1 MYKFLFQT
9 STSCSSSS
17 LEVSGKPMYF
27 TLFDNIERPHDFS
40 PSVVRVFHTYSPS
53 HNVSIEMF
61 AIQCRKESWFVRALY
76 KGVSRQCS
84 VCHSGRL
91 FCSHRRDTW
100 KEPLSTCFLSNCSY
114 SPWYFVNSPMLRA
127 SAQKVRL
134 KQWHF
139 FLTFFFRFPFWG
151 DRGSP
156 EAIW

>member
-1 MYKFLFQT
+1 MPRVYKFLFQT
-9 STSCSSSS
+9 STSRSSSS

-27 TLFDNIERPHDFS
+27 TLFDNIERPHYFS

-61 AIQCRKESWFVRALY
+61 AIQCRKESWFVIALY

-100 KEPLSTCFLSNCSY
+100 KQPLSTCFLSNCSY
-114 SPWYFVNSPMLRA
+114 SPWYFVNWPMLRE

-139 FLTFFFRFPFWG
+139 FFRFPFRG